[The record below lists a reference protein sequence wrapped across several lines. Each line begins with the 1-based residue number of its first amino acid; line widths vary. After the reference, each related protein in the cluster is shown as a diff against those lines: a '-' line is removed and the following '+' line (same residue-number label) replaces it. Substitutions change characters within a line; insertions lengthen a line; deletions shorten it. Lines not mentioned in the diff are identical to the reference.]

1 MGGIIQLLPDSVA
14 NQIAAGEVIQ
24 RPASVIKELVE
35 NAIDAGA
42 SLIQVWVVNAGKTN
56 IQVVDNGCG
65 LSETDA
71 RLAFERHA
79 TSKIRNVTDLYALHT
94 MGFRGE
100 ALPSIV
106 AVAQVEL
113 KTRTAE
119 EELGTRLLIEG
130 SKIIE
135 QEPIV
140 CPVGA
145 NFSVNNLFYNIPAR
159 RKFLKSN
166 QTELNNI
173 LNEFERIALANPS
186 VAMQLHNEGNCLLNL
201 PAGKLRQR
209 ILGIFGKK
217 LDKNLIPIHVDTTL
231 AKLDGYIGTPES
243 SRKKGAQQFFFVNG
257 RYMRHP
263 YFTRAV
269 LSAYDRLIPEGE
281 NIPFFIHINVDPARI
296 DVNIHPTKTE
306 IKFEDDQE
314 IWHIIVAAAREAL
327 GKFSSVPTIDFDV
340 SFRPDIPAFS
350 DNKHATI
357 PSVKIDTGYNPF
369 DHPSVPQSYRTPNS
383 GASQWNELYDA
394 LQQSPVTS
402 ANSHDEE
409 TTPQN
414 VPDSLFKDT
423 ETDWESVDTDFIQFK
438 GRFLITSVK
447 SGLMLIDQH
456 RAHVRILYEN
466 YKRNIEEQ
474 HGLSQGV
481 LFPQMMQ
488 LSPSQAKI
496 LADVMDQLKYIGF
509 DLAPMGG
516 GSYAI
521 NGVPSGTEGLDP
533 VQLLLNIIEEI
544 SQGSNKKLGDE
555 IYHTIAFAMA
565 KKVAVPIGQV
575 IGEKEIKALLEQLF
589 ACETPNYTPD
599 GKTVIV
605 IIPQDNIN
613 RLFG

>member
-1 MGGIIQLLPDSVA
+1 MPDSVA

-135 QEPIV
+135 QEPIA

-414 VPDSLFKDT
+414 VPDSLFEDT

-488 LSPSQAKI
+488 LSPSQAK
-496 LADVMDQLKYIGF
+496 LLTDVMDQLKYIGF
-509 DLAPMGG
+509 DLTPMGG

-575 IGEKEIKALLEQLF
+575 IGEKEIKALVEQLF

>member
-135 QEPIV
+135 QEPIA

-383 GASQWNELYDA
+383 GASQWNELYDT

-414 VPDSLFKDT
+414 VPDSLFEDT

-488 LSPSQAKI
+488 LSPSQAKL

-509 DLAPMGG
+509 DLTPMGG

-575 IGEKEIKALLEQLF
+575 IGEKEIKALVEQLF

>member
-135 QEPIV
+135 QEPIA

-383 GASQWNELYDA
+383 GASQWNELYDT

-414 VPDSLFKDT
+414 VPDSLFEDT

-488 LSPSQAKI
+488 LSPSQAK
-496 LADVMDQLKYIGF
+496 LLTDVMDQLKYIGF
-509 DLAPMGG
+509 DLTPMGG

-575 IGEKEIKALLEQLF
+575 IGEKEIKALVEQLF

>member
-1 MGGIIQLLPDSVA
+1 MPDSVA

-135 QEPIV
+135 QEPIA

-383 GASQWNELYDA
+383 GASQWNELYDT

-414 VPDSLFKDT
+414 VPDSLFEDT

-488 LSPSQAKI
+488 LSPSQAKL

-509 DLAPMGG
+509 DLTPMGG

-575 IGEKEIKALLEQLF
+575 IGEKEIKALVEQLF

>member
-135 QEPIV
+135 QEPIA

-414 VPDSLFKDT
+414 VPDSLFEDT

-488 LSPSQAKI
+488 LSPSQAKL

-516 GSYAI
+516 RSYAI

-575 IGEKEIKALLEQLF
+575 IGEKEIKALVEQLF

>member
-135 QEPIV
+135 QEPIA

-414 VPDSLFKDT
+414 VPDSLFEDT

-488 LSPSQAKI
+488 LSPSQAK
-496 LADVMDQLKYIGF
+496 LLTDVMDQLKYIGF
-509 DLAPMGG
+509 DLTPMGG

-575 IGEKEIKALLEQLF
+575 IGEKEIKALVEQLF

>member
-135 QEPIV
+135 QEPIA

-414 VPDSLFKDT
+414 VPDSLFEDT

-488 LSPSQAKI
+488 LSPSQAKL

-509 DLAPMGG
+509 DLTPMGG

-575 IGEKEIKALLEQLF
+575 IGEKEIKALVEQLF